1 MASNYNQ
8 DGQIPIPPRRTRS
21 STSDKIPYVVD
32 VVAERCIVPA
42 MERMSRRELNM
53 VESISPLDRLRNN
66 VDMSENV
73 ARMASH
79 LKQLEKKRDE
89 LQRQCTAIETM
100 NRQSEVNR
108 LIDKNKELKQDVF
121 VLKNLTY
128 RLNRELEKCQDK
140 LLSKDQFPES
150 GGYMRVQDPKNISW
164 RREDINAVSPLLE
177 AYQTSLE
184 EKDVTIE
191 SYKNELARFSSRSRE
206 IAAENEN
213 LYQQLEEANEKV
225 EVTYGEW
232 KSVESEV
239 AMLKEHNEL
248 LVRQAKLHQAK
259 LQDLLRSYQSRVTE
273 LNGERDHLSEKYE
286 NARIELLHLQGR
298 VSSLAG
304 DLNRMKTEDDNK
316 IPIAVHTSA
325 VNECRRLFE
334 ELKCRYD
341 DERDTLMRRLISFE
355 EERPTLDIRIVTLTT
370 ELNQQRSINKAL
382 DLQCSQLKAKCDA
395 LEKHLFDCES
405 EKNTNKKQLADAMV
419 FLRETINEQEALL
432 RRAAGD
438 GRNDASAAMLS
449 ASISA
454 RVKALT
460 EHLKCVEQGAHQEV
474 NRLSGRLYE
483 QSAELERMKKTYE
496 NEINALNNAL
506 LQKQSVIDSMDA
518 NLER

>member
-1 MASNYNQ
+1 M
-8 DGQIPIPPRRTRS
+8 
-21 STSDKIPYVVD
+21 
-32 VVAERCIVPA
+32 
-42 MERMSRRELNM
+42 
-53 VESISPLDRLRNN
+53 
-66 VDMSENV
+66 
-73 ARMASH
+73 
-79 LKQLEKKRDE
+79 
-89 LQRQCTAIETM
+89 
-100 NRQSEVNR
+100 
-108 LIDKNKELKQDVF
+108 
-121 VLKNLTY
+121 
-128 RLNRELEKCQDK
+128 
-140 LLSKDQFPES
+140 
-150 GGYMRVQDPKNISW
+150 
-164 RREDINAVSPLLE
+164 
-177 AYQTSLE
+177 
-184 EKDVTIE
+184 
-191 SYKNELARFSSRSRE
+191 
-206 IAAENEN
+206 
-213 LYQQLEEANEKV
+213 
-225 EVTYGEW
+225 
-232 KSVESEV
+232 
-239 AMLKEHNEL
+239 
-248 LVRQAKLHQAK
+248 
-259 LQDLLRSYQSRVTE
+259 
-273 LNGERDHLSEKYE
+273 NGERDHLAEKYE
-286 NARIELLHLQGR
+286 NARTELLHLQGR

-341 DERDTLMRRLISFE
+341 DERDTLMRRLITFE

-438 GRNDASAAMLS
+438 GRNDASAAVLS

-483 QSAELERMKKTYE
+483 QSVELERMKKTYE